1 MSVDFQ
7 ADRNQVDNEMSA
19 SFLALGL
26 NLNNLGTPPFKTAG
40 GVGQG
45 ASNHHPIHS
54 AIPGP
59 PPIILPPPPDRCG
72 HSFNFYAIDLGLH
85 IDARRISNIC
95 ALPLLLLFGY
105 VLSEPN
111 A

>member
-72 HSFNFYAIDLGLH
+72 HSFNFYAIDL
-85 IDARRISNIC
+85 
-95 ALPLLLLFGY
+95 ALGELGQKWLCRAVNPGCHWK
-105 VLSEPN
+105 P
-111 A
+111 